1 MDNSRARK
9 KYLSLMWEIEK
20 RLEVLKALISGEAD
34 VIYLK
39 AQIETEALQL
49 RKVLELIAYSSLVC
63 HQEQYRAIRED
74 IAKDWHAKR
83 IVNKIKTINP
93 RFYPIPT
100 KGCFDGYWKD
110 VKSGFLTLKQFQVAY
125 DSCGDILHIKN
136 PFSKVNKSATAF
148 HKRVPEYIDRIEKLL
163 SQHRVYLPDNYGII
177 HVLTNFGSESELKL
191 WWYGTTVNA

>member
-1 MDNSRARK
+1 
-9 KYLSLMWEIEK
+9 MWEIEK
-20 RLEVLKALISGEAD
+20 RLEVLKALNSGEAH

-63 HQEQYRAIRED
+63 HKEQYRALRED

-100 KGCFDGYWKD
+100 KGYFDGSWKD
-110 VKSGFLTLKQFQVAY
+110 VNSGFLTLKQFQVAY

-148 HKRVPEYIDRIEKLL
+148 HKRVPEYIGRIEKLL
-163 SQHRVYLPDNYGII
+163 NQHRVYLPDNYGII

-191 WWYGTTVNA
+191 WWYGTTVDA